1 MIFYSISDDDAFA
14 PAAASRK
21 IEKKRKI
28 ESSSSSSSFFFSSLS
43 SKPTKVPL
51 TLLLLRT
58 TNKATTFGRES
69 SEALFVTNRFL
80 PQKFRVYNPKQERG
94 RKMARE
100 KRKNFQNPRERY
112 KRC

>member
-28 ESSSSSSSFFFSSLS
+28 ESSSSSSSFFFSLS

-69 SEALFVTNRFL
+69 SEALFPLVTNRFL
-80 PQKFRVYNPKQERG
+80 PQKCRVYNPKQERG

-100 KRKNFQNPRERY
+100 KRKNFQNPREI
-112 KRC
+112 